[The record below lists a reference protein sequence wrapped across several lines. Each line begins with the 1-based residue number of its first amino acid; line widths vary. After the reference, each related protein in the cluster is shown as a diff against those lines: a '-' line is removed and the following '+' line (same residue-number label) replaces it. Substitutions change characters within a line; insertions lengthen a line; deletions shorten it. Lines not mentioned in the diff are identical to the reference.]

1 MDLMNLHTFFFFQD
15 TTQDKAAE
23 IEKLQVL
30 TMEMRR
36 HSQEIRNDWYWSTKI
51 YKCDLSCS
59 EQVWFYACQTQE
71 KYSPELHYA

>member
-36 HSQEIRNDWYWSTKI
+36 HSQEIRND
-51 YKCDLSCS
+51 
-59 EQVWFYACQTQE
+59 
-71 KYSPELHYA
+71 